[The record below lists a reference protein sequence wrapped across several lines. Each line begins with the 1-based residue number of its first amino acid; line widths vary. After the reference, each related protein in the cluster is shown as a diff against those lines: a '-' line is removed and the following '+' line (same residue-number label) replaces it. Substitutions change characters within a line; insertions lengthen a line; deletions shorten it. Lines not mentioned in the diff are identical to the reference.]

1 MTLGFGLSPFCSSYS
16 STSGVIIVKIFAEN
30 LNTDVLPWLLQ
41 PLNNKSVFRN
51 LIHLFITHQFTAQLL
66 MGIDGSVHHFLSSVV
81 ISSVC
86 QTLDVL
92 ASSPSYGPQLECGF
106 VEGEVLEHF
115 HGSIVLVFSCCFSL
129 LPSGCAELTFFLLL
143 LPPSHTCSSSKP
155 MYSSTCTA
163 LKEQLI
169 HPLWDT
175 CISFCCVSASQ
186 CLLFCPAWGLQS
198 LLIFSLVSL
207 SQVVLQPTI
216 SSLAPARSIFNPCLV
231 SVCAL

>member
-1 MTLGFGLSPFCSSYS
+1 MTLGFGLSSFCSSYS

-41 PLNNKSVFRN
+41 PLNNKSVH
-51 LIHLFITHQFTAQLL
+51 LIHLFIIHQFTAQLL

-92 ASSPSYGPQLECGF
+92 GSSPSYGPQLECGF
-106 VEGEVLEHF
+106 VEGEVLKHF

-155 MYSSTCTA
+155 MYSPTCTA

-216 SSLAPARSIFNPCLV
+216 SSLAPARSILNPCLV
-231 SVCAL
+231 SVRAL